1 MDMRSNLDQLLEEEP
16 IITQEKIKN
25 KEEEK
30 ANMVHGG
37 ANEDNEIIL
46 DLKGKEVESKST
58 LKVCYLLFLVQTFML
73 SIVLIWILM

>member
-16 IITQEKIKN
+16 IITQEKITN
-25 KEEEK
+25 NEEEK